1 MPQIMQF
8 QGEVGVFFVTFLLLF
23 FKMIELE
30 DNTFDFHWMIFKKA
44 LSNCLQHIRCPDIIQ
59 KI

>member
-1 MPQIMQF
+1 
-8 QGEVGVFFVTFLLLF
+8 
-23 FKMIELE
+23 MIELE